1 MRPSLSD
8 LAGCFEGV
16 VPAKMATCSRAG
28 IPNASYLSHVYQV
41 DDRHIATSYQF
52 FNKTRANLLENPFA
66 SIQVRHPATL
76 RAYRLKVKYL
86 RSEASG
92 PVFET
97 MSTKLD
103 VIAASEGM
111 GPVFKLKAADIYQVL
126 EIELVRKNSEMI
138 PLSAQDGA
146 ADPALEWLRVISD
159 KLVMAKGMEE
169 FFDLSLELLH
179 RYLGW
184 TQMILLLADHS
195 QKTLLTHA
203 SCGYPQG
210 GVGSEVEWG
219 QGLIGRCAELRRPLQ
234 ISGLKEGLRYAQAV
248 KKSLSEKNPDRRI
261 PLPGLSQPA
270 AQMAVPI
277 LTQGELQGVFFV
289 ESETQSYWGNRDLL
303 TLSIVT
309 NFLGMGI
316 RAFEG
321 KPEVMRPRPAAEAK
335 SAPSAVTEW
344 RFRYVDSEDVIFVN
358 DQYLI
363 KNIPARI
370 LRYLLESHVSQGR
383 TEFSNMELRAEKS
396 LQLPDLK
403 DNLEARL
410 ILLRKRLE
418 EKESGLRLVSTG
430 RGKFKLQI
438 NGRLLFA

>member
-1 MRPSLSD
+1 MTYSLSD

-41 DDRHIATSYQF
+41 DDQHIATSYQF

-138 PLSAQDGA
+138 PLHAQDGA
-146 ADPALEWLRVISD
+146 ADAGLEWLRVISD
-159 KLVMAKGMEE
+159 KLVVAKGMEE
-169 FFDLSLELLH
+169 FFDLSLELLS

-203 SCGYPQG
+203 SRGYPQG

-303 TLSIVT
+303 TLSVVT

-321 KPEVMRPRPAAEAK
+321 KPEVMRPQSPAEAK
-335 SAPSAVTEW
+335 RPPSAVTEW
-344 RFRYVDSEDVIFVN
+344 RFRYVDGEDVIFVN

-370 LRYLLESHVSQGR
+370 LRYLLESHLSQGR
-383 TEFSNMELRAEKS
+383 TEFSNMELRADKS

-418 EKESGLRLVSTG
+418 EKDSGLRLVSTG
-430 RGKFKLQI
+430 RGKFKLEI
-438 NGRLLFA
+438 NGRILFA